1 MVYYI
6 DPQNGSDSNAGT
18 IPEMPWCTITG
29 RVFEPGDQVLF
40 RRGSVIRKALRLP
53 GGSREGV
60 ITYGAYGDGPD
71 PVVNPSVNAGKKEL
85 WTEERPGIWR
95 FAGSLPGEMCNIVFN
110 DGASFGNLRWSHT
123 GGQSSKSTPTGA
135 VAQFA
140 AGGKEVEER
149 YGFYRYELWLCI
161 RSTDCYGC

>member
-6 DPQNGSDSNAGT
+6 DPQNGSDSNAGIT
-18 IPEMPWCTITG
+18 PEAPWCTITG

-71 PVVNPSVNAGKKEL
+71 PVVNSSVNAGKKKNCGRRKGLESGAL
-85 WTEERPGIWR
+85 RDPFPAKCVTLFSMTAHPSEI
-95 FAGSLPGEMCNIVFN
+95 C
-110 DGASFGNLRWSHT
+110 DGR
-123 GGQSSKSTPTGA
+123 
-135 VAQFA
+135 
-140 AGGKEVEER
+140 R
-149 YGFYRYELWLCI
+149 
-161 RSTDCYGC
+161 RS

>member
-85 WTEERPGIWR
+85 WTEERPVIWR
-95 FAGSLPGEMCNIVFN
+95 FAGSLPG
-110 DGASFGNLRWSHT
+110 
-123 GGQSSKSTPTGA
+123 
-135 VAQFA
+135 
-140 AGGKEVEER
+140 
-149 YGFYRYELWLCI
+149 
-161 RSTDCYGC
+161 